1 MINQDEFK
9 KYQDSFRERFP
20 VGGFQNE
27 DYITYQRTDREAL
40 TEIFERELS
49 ERIKNLPEE
58 KVLRL
63 ELARGIF
70 KLFRRK
76 LPSGYPQDYLIHWD
90 YGLLTDLEN
99 NQKVEFVKQLSQFL
113 YGGESLEKRVDNFFD
128 FLRTLSYR
136 NGSECSPARARVI
149 YSFFLYLSN
158 PKEHIC
164 VQHTMFKKVL
174 RLLKNKEFPKGEEA
188 YKLVGYKTVI
198 DFMNEMKTELE
209 NADWKPS
216 GRDIDLI
223 DVRQFLWIHYSKNKN
238 QKDSDVENLT
248 ETKQSSIVE
257 KKEMKDI
264 PLNQILYGPPG
275 TGKTYQTVN
284 RAVEIL
290 DSNFNSK
297 NREAIKAR
305 FDELC
310 QEGRIKQVTFH
321 QSFSYEDFVEGLK
334 AETEDGKISYYIEDG
349 VFKRIC
355 LRGQS
360 NVEKSSDIEVDATSG
375 TVWKMSLGNTLADED
390 FIYEHCIKNDEIR
403 LGYGRDIDFS
413 ECDNWQSV
421 KEKLKGRYD
430 ESEDYEVGVVNRF
443 KNEMKPKDFV
453 VVSEGNRKF
462 RAIGQVVGEYSY
474 EPLETRGD
482 FAQTRSMT
490 WLRVWDAS
498 LSSDELIS
506 KSFSQQTLYQLG
518 EKVIDRSKLAERL
531 EDTRTLV
538 SATTSTR
545 GDSKQV
551 LIIDEINR
559 GNISSIFGELITLIE
574 PDKRKGNNEELEVIL
589 PYSKRPFT
597 VPNNLYII
605 GTMNTADR
613 SLALLDT
620 ALRRRFEF
628 EEVPP
633 DPRLLDE
640 ETEEV
645 EGVDISQLLETMN
658 KRIEALYNRDHLLG
672 HSFFMGLDN
681 NSTIAD
687 LRRIF
692 ERHVLPTLEEY
703 FFEDWGKIRKVLG
716 DHLKKEQKQ
725 QFIIP
730 RFEEGELKRL
740 LGDDHES
747 EDEERHFRRNESA
760 LDDPAAYIGI
770 YAPE

>member
-1 MINQDEFK
+1 
-9 KYQDSFRERFP
+9 
-20 VGGFQNE
+20 
-27 DYITYQRTDREAL
+27 
-40 TEIFERELS
+40 
-49 ERIKNLPEE
+49 
-58 KVLRL
+58 
-63 ELARGIF
+63 
-70 KLFRRK
+70 
-76 LPSGYPQDYLIHWD
+76 
-90 YGLLTDLEN
+90 
-99 NQKVEFVKQLSQFL
+99 
-113 YGGESLEKRVDNFFD
+113 
-128 FLRTLSYR
+128 
-136 NGSECSPARARVI
+136 
-149 YSFFLYLSN
+149 
-158 PKEHIC
+158 
-164 VQHTMFKKVL
+164 
-174 RLLKNKEFPKGEEA
+174 
-188 YKLVGYKTVI
+188 
-198 DFMNEMKTELE
+198 
-209 NADWKPS
+209 
-216 GRDIDLI
+216 
-223 DVRQFLWIHYSKNKN
+223 
-238 QKDSDVENLT
+238 
-248 ETKQSSIVE
+248 
-257 KKEMKDI
+257 MKDI

-290 DSNFNSK
+290 DPEFYEGHKDQKSL
-297 NREAIKAR
+297 EARKALKER
-305 FDELC
+305 FDDLR
-310 QEGRIKQVTFH
+310 QEGRIVQVTFH

-334 AETEDGKISYYIEDG
+334 ASSEDGQINYDIENG
-349 VFKRIC
+349 VFKEIC
-355 LRGQS
+355 
-360 NVEKSSDIEVDATSG
+360 NIHKSIFKKTSG
-375 TVWKMSLGNTLADED
+375 MEIDTTNRTVWKMSLGKNDLSEAH
-390 FIYEHCIKNDEIR
+390 IYKHCIENDEIR
-403 LGYGRDIDFS
+403 LGHGGPIDFS
-413 ECDNWQSV
+413 KC
-421 KEKLKGRYD
+421 EKI
-430 ESEDYEVGVVNRF
+430 EDIKDITAKRKDDIKLTDKQIGMVNIF
-443 KNEMKPKDFV
+443 KNQMKIGDLV
-453 VVSEGNRKF
+453 VATKGEKHF
-462 RAIGQVVGEYSY
+462 RAIGEISGEYFNVPY
-474 EPLETRGD
+474 EGHYDD
-482 FAQTRSMT
+482 FSQFRPVI
-490 WLRVWDAS
+490 WHRVWNEPIPYDQLNTNQFSRPALYNLTETVKQDRLAALLGLPDNLDMS
-498 LSSDELIS
+498 KMLIEGTIWDNGDKIVEVNEEIVCIRRNRSGTTINFRVKVLKELAGYIDNG
-506 KSFSQQTLYQLG
+506 KS
-518 EKVIDRSKLAERL
+518 EIDDIKNKR
-531 EDTRTLV
+531 
-538 SATTSTR
+538 
-545 GDSKQV
+545 V

-574 PDKRKGNNEELEVIL
+574 QDKRKGNREELEVRL
-589 PYSKRPFT
+589 PYSKDTFS
-597 VPNNLYII
+597 VPNDLYII